1 MTPQGDRLGSVR
13 DAAAFVAVLRE
24 LKERSG
30 LTLRGLEEKAAEQGE
45 VLARSTVADMLRKD
59 SLPRPELLA
68 AYVRAC
74 GVDEPEPWLRARE
87 RLAAG
92 VVAPAAGT
100 SPGRAPWRRPSL
112 VLTAVVVAAL
122 VATAVVLRHDATTV
136 PDPAVPDPA
145 VPDPAVHSR
154 TTGPRADLLPLPP
167 DGSQVRVHAADAPEL
182 CLTEG
187 RDSIGRYPH
196 AVAALRPCPE
206 PGPRVF
212 LDPVDD
218 ESAAVKWEHPVD
230 REIGCLTV
238 LRSGPAIHLLEPRNH
253 CAADDLD
260 QLFRVE
266 RVEGDRYR
274 FRSAGGSACVGL
286 RGGAVVEGAEA
297 VREPCADSP
306 GQEFTVELIPAGSRP
321 GG

>member
-1 MTPQGDRLGSVR
+1 MTSQGDRLDSVG
-13 DAAAFVAVLRE
+13 DAAAFVAALRE
-24 LKERSG
+24 LRQRSG
-30 LTLRGLEEKAAEQGE
+30 LTLRGLEEKAAAQGE

-100 SPGRAPWRRPSL
+100 SPGPAPWQRPSL

-122 VATAVVLRHDATTV
+122 VATAVVLQRDAPTAS
-136 PDPAVPDPA
+136 DPAADR
-145 VPDPAVHSR
+145 R
-154 TTGPRADLLPLPP
+154 TSGPGRDLLPLPP
-167 DGSQVRVHAADAPEL
+167 GGSQVRVHAADAPGL

-187 RDSIGRYPH
+187 RDSTGRYPH

-206 PGPRVF
+206 TGPRVF

-218 ESAAVKWEHPVD
+218 GTAAIQWEHPVD
-230 REIGCLTV
+230 RDIGCLTV
-238 LRSGPAIHLLEPRNH
+238 MRSGPAADLLEPRSH
-253 CAADDLD
+253 CAGDDLD
-260 QLFRVE
+260 QLFQVE
-266 RVEGDRYR
+266 RVEGDRFR
-274 FRSAGGSACVGL
+274 FRSADGSACVGL
-286 RGGAVVEGAEA
+286 RGGAVAEGAEA

-306 GQEFTVELIPAGSRP
+306 GQEFTVELLPTGR
-321 GG
+321 